1 MDVDSMKVLV
11 TVVPTK
17 KQTTLQLNEGS
28 TITALIKQLQY
39 KPHATIVLHNN
50 TPVPEDDLVID
61 GEEYQVIPVASG
73 G

>member
-1 MDVDSMKVLV
+1 MGFDYMNVLI

-17 KQTTLQLNEGS
+17 KQTTIQLNNGS
-28 TITALIKQLQY
+28 TITELLHHLHY

-50 TPVPEDDLVID
+50 TPVPEDNLVID